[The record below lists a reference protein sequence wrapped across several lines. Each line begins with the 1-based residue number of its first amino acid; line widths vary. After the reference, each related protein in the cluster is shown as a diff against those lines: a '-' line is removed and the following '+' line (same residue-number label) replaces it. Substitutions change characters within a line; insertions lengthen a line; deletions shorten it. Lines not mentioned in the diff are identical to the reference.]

1 MTTAEH
7 PLFEGDF
14 FQDPYPAWAELR
26 EAAPVHCLERPE
38 GRMWLVSRYADVR
51 AALADPRLSRD
62 SRWTLPPEERATADR
77 GFPMMIIMDPPE
89 HTRLRRLVSKV
100 FTTRRMED
108 LRPGVKRLIDEL
120 LAALPATGEVDL
132 MAAYA
137 SPLPVLVIC
146 ELLGVPPE
154 DHEVFASWSNA
165 MVDQVSAAESE
176 AAGMNLYLYFDELIA
191 VKREKPDAGLISALV
206 ADADEDR
213 LSHDELIAMSI
224 MLLIAGHETTVNL
237 ISSGLLALLT
247 HPAQRERLYEDPD
260 LVPAAVE
267 EFLRWES
274 PIHTGAPF
282 YTTEAVEYSGVT
294 IPAGE
299 QVKLCLAAANRDPAR
314 FEDAEELSVDRS
326 AAGHLAFAHGVHHCL
341 GAQLAR
347 VEGQEAIRSMLLARP
362 DVQLAVD
369 PARLVYRQSMVARG
383 LTSLPVRL
391 GG

>member
-1 MTTAEH
+1 MTAIEH
-7 PLFEGDF
+7 PLFEGEF

-51 AALADPRLSRD
+51 AALADSRLSRD
-62 SRWTLPPEERATADR
+62 ARWTLPPEERAAADR
-77 GFPMMIIMDPPE
+77 GFQMMIIMDPPE
-89 HTRLRRLVSKV
+89 HTRLRRLVSTV
-100 FTTRRMED
+100 FTTRRMEE
-108 LRPGVKRLIDEL
+108 LRPRVRHLIDEL
-120 LAALPATGEVDL
+120 LAALPASGEVDI

-137 SPLPVLVIC
+137 TPLPVLVIC

-154 DHEVFASWSNA
+154 DQERFAVWSTAIVDEVG
-165 MVDQVSAAESE
+165 AAESE
-176 AAGMNLYLYFDELIA
+176 AAGMNLYMYFNDLIA
-191 VKREKPDAGLISALV
+191 GKRETPDAGLISALI
-206 ADADEDR
+206 ADSDEER
-213 LSHDELIAMSI
+213 LSHEELIAMSM

-247 HPAQRERLYEDPD
+247 HPAQRERLREQPD
-260 LVPAAVE
+260 LLPAAIE

-299 QVKLCLAAANRDPAR
+299 QVKLCLAAANHDRER
-314 FEDAEELSVDRS
+314 FADAEELSLDRS
-326 AAGHLAFAHGVHHCL
+326 ASGHLAFAHGLHHCL

-347 VEGQEAIRSMLLARP
+347 VEGQEAIGAILRARP
-362 DVQLAVD
+362 DMQLAVD
-369 PARLVYRQSMVARG
+369 PSELVYRKSMVARG
-383 LTSLPVRL
+383 LTSLPVRF